1 MKTRLA
7 LILAAA
13 AIAGPSPA
21 AAPDAGAAKWATECS
36 GCHVAY
42 PAKFLPVAT
51 WTRMMAGLDKHFG
64 SDASVDAQTNRDISR
79 YLVANAA
86 GSRSR
91 SDDPASLRISDT
103 RWFQRQHS
111 EEMDPAIFKSPLVKS
126 ASNCGACH
134 LGVAQGDYSERNI
147 RIPGTANRN
156 HKGNRHDDDD
166 D

>member
-1 MKTRLA
+1 MVIVVFCL
-7 LILAAA
+7 
-13 AIAGPSPA
+13 A
-21 AAPDAGAAKWATECS
+21 AAPDAGAEKWAAECS

-42 PAKFLPVAT
+42 PARFLPAAT
-51 WTRMMAGLDKHFG
+51 WTRLMAGLDKHFG
-64 SDASVDAQTNRDISR
+64 SDASVDPESNREIGR

-103 RWFQRQHS
+103 RWFRHKHS

-134 LGVAQGDYSERNI
+134 QGVARADYSEHNV
-147 RIPGTANRN
+147 RIPGQAGRSHNGRE
-156 HKGNRHDDDD
+156 RDDDD